1 MREWAENYGKAA
13 VRQRTVRQET
23 TMFKAGTLPL
33 NMYATSVAQNEEVT
47 FQTRP
52 SEAPVDVDQDEQQE
66 DAAEMSREGS
76 RDTGDCE
83 QESEYDTDSDT
94 EDQVD
99 NEDEMTFLR
108 AVTTRSGRMVKVT
121 SKFF

>member
-1 MREWAENYGKAA
+1 MREWAENYGKAG
-13 VRQRTVRQET
+13 RQRTVRQET

-33 NMYATSVAQNEEVT
+33 NMYATSVAQTEKVT
-47 FQTRP
+47 FQTRS
-52 SEAPVDVDQDEQQE
+52 SEAPVDVDQNEQQE

-76 RDTGDCE
+76 RDTGECE
-83 QESEYDTDSDT
+83 QESEYDTDSDI
-94 EDQVD
+94 ENPVD

>member
-1 MREWAENYGKAA
+1 MREWAENYGKA
-13 VRQRTVRQET
+13 VRQRTVRQE

-33 NMYATSVAQNEEVT
+33 NMYATSVAQNEKVT

-52 SEAPVDVDQDEQQE
+52 SEAPVDVDQNEQQE

-83 QESEYDTDSDT
+83 QESEYDTDSDI

>member
-23 TMFKAGTLPL
+23 TMFTAGTLPL
-33 NMYATSVAQNEEVT
+33 NMYATSVAQNEKVT
-47 FQTRP
+47 FQKRP
-52 SEAPVDVDQDEQQE
+52 SEASVDVDQNEQQE
-66 DAAEMSREGS
+66 DAAEISREGS
-76 RDTGDCE
+76 RATGDCE
-83 QESEYDTDSDT
+83 QESEYDTDSDI
-94 EDQVD
+94 EDQVA
-99 NEDEMTFLR
+99 NEDEITFLR

>member
-1 MREWAENYGKAA
+1 
-13 VRQRTVRQET
+13 
-23 TMFKAGTLPL
+23 MFKAGTRPL
-33 NMYATSVAQNEEVT
+33 NMYATSVAQNEKVT

-52 SEAPVDVDQDEQQE
+52 SVAPVGVDQNEQQE

-83 QESEYDTDSDT
+83 QESEYDTDSDI

-99 NEDEMTFLR
+99 KEDEMTFLR